1 MNDKFDGAYKI
12 ELSKDEFLNQLN
24 NSWSNF
30 QKKRVYTTK
39 AIARFAVENNL
50 VKVGFNT
57 ISSKSKKELREIIL
71 KAQEPQAEAPKA
83 RNTSNGADSMANE
96 VIDSLNALKF
106 ELQGTDLKPFLKD
119 KACGAIENLLNKI
132 EDDEKLKNIGLAGN
146 ISIIAIVLIDSVIGF
161 KTIIAKVKAMKSK
174 RDLKGSKEAKNEDTS
189 TK

>member
-1 MNDKFDGAYKI
+1 MSDKFDNAYKI
-12 ELSKDEFLNQLN
+12 ELSKEDFLEQLN

-83 RNTSNGADSMANE
+83 RNVTNGSDSMAKE
-96 VIDSLNALKF
+96 LIESLDELKN
-106 ELQGTDLKPFLKD
+106 ELQGTSLNPFLKS
-119 KACGAIENLLNKI
+119 KAIGAVENLLDKI
-132 EDDEKLKNIGLAGN
+132 EDEEKLKNIGLAGN
-146 ISIIAIVLIDSVIGF
+146 ISIIAITVVDGLIGI
-161 KTIIAKVKAMKSK
+161 KTIIAKVKAIKSK
-174 RDLKGSKEAKNEDTS
+174 RDLKDT
-189 TK
+189 KKADNAVK